1 MSKNVKIKINKG
13 ADKLIEQ
20 LALEKMQQ
28 DGIDITCPQC
38 GKKIHISHSGD
49 ACKFCG
55 LIVNLSAD
63 TNI

>member
-1 MSKNVKIKINKG
+1 MSKDIKIKVNKD
-13 ADKLIEQ
+13 AEKLLEQ
-20 LALEKMQQ
+20 LTLEKIQQ
-28 DGIDITCPQC
+28 NGIDITCPQC

-55 LIVNLSAD
+55 LIVNLGAD